1 MARPERTKRTQRFE
15 VALNDKERA
24 EIEKRADAVGLP
36 ASAYMRSVALGSE
49 PPIRPNRI
57 DAEAVAALNRIGSN
71 INQIAKVGN
80 TSKTLTPDQVKA
92 LIATHK
98 GLAQIAGRINSA
110 VTA

>member
-1 MARPERTKRTQRFE
+1 MARTAREKRNQRFE
-15 VALNDKERA
+15 IALNGKELA

-36 ASAYMRSVALGSE
+36 ASAYMRSVALGIE
-49 PPIRPNRI
+49 PPVRKLGIE
-57 DAEAVAALNRIGSN
+57 AEAVTALNRIGSN
-71 INQIAKVGN
+71 INQIAKVAN
-80 TSKTLTPDQVKA
+80 ASKTLAPDQIKV